1 MKDYELAAKYGID
14 YIKEYNNNIERMKP
28 LSPDDLIKKIESI
41 VVENLR
47 KSDIYEAEEFKKFLK
62 NIELYKVKMV
72 QQMESTKIMDFYL
85 NELKLFKI

>member
-47 KSDIYEAEEFKKFLK
+47 KSEIYEAEKFEKFLK